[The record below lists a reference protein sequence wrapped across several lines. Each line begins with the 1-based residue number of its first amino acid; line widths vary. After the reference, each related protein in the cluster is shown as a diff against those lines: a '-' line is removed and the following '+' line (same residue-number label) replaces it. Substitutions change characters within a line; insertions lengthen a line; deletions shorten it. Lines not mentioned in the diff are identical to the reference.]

1 MRIREW
7 LIIPG
12 LTLALLLALAGC
24 GGGNGGGASTPVNL
38 FQATPQGGDEPQ
50 SAPVDPRPGASGWE
64 ADRETLT
71 VVFNA
76 LGLSEYVSDAP
87 LDVWG
92 GVEMDYDGGYVV
104 RLSLYQSELSGKIPP
119 ELGDFSRLEY
129 LDIIRG
135 SDGLSGCVPAKL
147 EAQLEF
153 AFLGDFAFC
162 IDDPAEAQAAAMT
175 AVYTALDMT
184 GWDSNA
190 PLSEWPGV
198 DIDDDGRVIEL
209 DLWDYQLRR
218 ALPPELGG
226 LSDLQALYFGNN
238 RFVGE
243 IPPELG
249 DLPNLTSLDLGN
261 NELSGEIPPELGNLS
276 ALRFLELHG
285 NMLRGEIPPELG
297 NLSDLQVLLLGNNQ
311 LSGEIPPELGNLS
324 NLTRLSVRF
333 GRLVGGIPP
342 EIGDL
347 SNLTYL
353 SLSYNELSGGI
364 PPELGNLSNLIHLG
378 LDGNRLSGCVPAVLE
393 AQLESAELGGL
404 AFC

>member
-1 MRIREW
+1 MRIRER

-24 GGGNGGGASTPVNL
+24 GGGNGDAPSTPSSL
-38 FQATPQGGDEPQ
+38 FQVTPQGGDEPQ
-50 SAPVDPRPGASGWE
+50 SAPVDPRPGASAE

-71 VVFNA
+71 AVFNA
-76 LGLSEYVSDAP
+76 LGLSAYVSDAP
-87 LDVWG
+87 LDEWE
-92 GVEMDYDGGYVV
+92 GVEIDYDGGYVV
-104 RLSLYQSELSGKIPP
+104 RLTLVQSELSGKIPQ
-119 ELGDFSRLEY
+119 ELGDLSRLEY
-129 LDIIRG
+129 LVID
-135 SDGLSGCVPAKL
+135 DDAQVSGCLPAAL
-147 EAQLEF
+147 EAQLEIPF
-153 AFLGDFAFC
+153 FGNVPYC
-162 IDDPAEAQAAAMT
+162 IEDPAEAIT

-198 DIDDDGRVIEL
+198 RTDDDGRVIKL
-209 DLWDYQLRR
+209 DLYGDQLRR
-218 ALPPELGG
+218 ALPPELGY
-226 LSDLQALYFGNN
+226 LSDLQSLRLTNN

-249 DLPNLTSLDLGN
+249 DLSNLTSLLLGN
-261 NELSGEIPPELGNLS
+261 NELTGEIPPEIGGLSNLEV
-276 ALRFLELHG
+276 LELQG

-297 NLSDLQVLLLGNNQ
+297 NLSNLRTMVLSGNQ
-311 LSGEIPPELGNLS
+311 LSDEIPPELGNLS
-324 NLTRLSVRF
+324 NLTHLSVRF

-347 SNLTYL
+347 SNLTSL
-353 SLSYNELSGGI
+353 SLSYNDLSGGI

-393 AQLESAELGGL
+393 AQLESAELGDL

>member
-1 MRIREW
+1 MRIRER
-7 LIIPG
+7 LITTG
-12 LTLALLLALAGC
+12 LAVALLLALAGC
-24 GGGNGGGASTPVNL
+24 GGGNGGDPSTPVSL

-50 SAPVDPRPGASGWE
+50 SAPVDPSGLGASAE

-71 VVFNA
+71 AVFNA

-87 LDVWG
+87 LDLWE
-92 GVEMDYDGGYVV
+92 GVEIDYDGGYVV
-104 RLSLYQSELSGKIPP
+104 RLTLVQSELSGKIPR
-119 ELGDFSRLEY
+119 ELADLSRLEY
-129 LDIIRG
+129 LVID
-135 SDGLSGCVPAKL
+135 DDAQVSGCLPAAL
-147 EAQLEF
+147 EAQLEIPF
-153 AFLGDFAFC
+153 FGNVPYC
-162 IDDPAEAQAAAMT
+162 IEDPAEAIT
-175 AVYTALDMT
+175 AVFTALDMT

-198 DIDDDGRVIEL
+198 DIDDDGRVIKL
-209 DLWDYQLRR
+209 DLYGDQLRR
-218 ALPPELGG
+218 ALPPELGY
-226 LSDLQALYFGNN
+226 LSDLQVLRLGNN
-238 RFVGE
+238 RLVGE

-249 DLPNLTSLDLGN
+249 DISNLEQLLLGN

-276 ALRFLELHG
+276 GLVLLELQG
-285 NMLRGEIPPELG
+285 NMLRGRIPPELG
-297 NLSDLQVLLLGNNQ
+297 NLSNLRTMVLSGNQ

-324 NLTRLSVRF
+324 NLTHLSVRF

-347 SNLTYL
+347 SNLTSL
-353 SLSYNELSGGI
+353 SLSYNELSGEI

-378 LDGNRLSGCVPAVLE
+378 LDGNALSGCVPAALE